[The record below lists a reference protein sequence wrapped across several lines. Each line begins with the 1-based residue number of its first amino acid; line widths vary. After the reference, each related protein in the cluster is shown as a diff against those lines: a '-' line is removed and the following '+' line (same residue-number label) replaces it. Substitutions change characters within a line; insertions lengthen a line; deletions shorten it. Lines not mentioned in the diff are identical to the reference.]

1 VRPEA
6 AHRAEDRRDV
16 DDRAAARA
24 VDRRAR
30 VKEPPMPI
38 EFAVDEPVSWLA
50 ERVREVKTTWLISVS
65 LAA

>member
-1 VRPEA
+1 
-6 AHRAEDRRDV
+6 
-16 DDRAAARA
+16 
-24 VDRRAR
+24 
-30 VKEPPMPI
+30 MPI